1 MAQPYLVKYDSV
13 IVRNV
18 LGIPMD
24 NPWAGGMNSV
34 QFSEI
39 DLNFDGLKDL
49 HVFDRTGNRQTT
61 YLNVGTPGSSKY
73 VHAPVYQKKFPRGNA
88 FVLLRDMDCD
98 GLEDFITYFPGGLSL
113 YLNTSTPGNIQFQ
126 LKTKTIIGY
135 HPTLSLKWHP
145 IFTTDVDYPAI
156 DDIDNDGDLDILVWE
171 QFGTTVWYYK
181 NQSLETYGTCD
192 SLFFEVKNTCWG
204 WFFENGLS
212 NAVTLGNYNCFSQV
226 PNPEHVEVKQ
236 TPNTKKGKHQ
246 GGTLLTLDLD
256 NDTVVELVIGDISYP
271 NFIALENGGTRD
283 SAHFDSQD
291 TLFPMYNTNTIA
303 TDLHLCPAGFYID
316 VDNDS
321 VKDLIASPFAL
332 AQFPTGQFIEN
343 EKSVWWYKNI
353 GTNHLPDFKFQ
364 STEWLQNGMMEHG
377 EGSYPQFFD
386 YNNDSLLD
394 IVVGN
399 YGYFNNTLYYN
410 SQLALYENI
419 GTKFK
424 PEFRLLT
431 DDYAGLKSIILDT
444 AVGQP
449 AQDIHPSFGDMDG
462 DGDMDMFIGEQSGKI
477 HFFRNTAPIGQNAVF
492 TLDSACFQNIDVGM
506 AASPC
511 IVDLD
516 RDGLKDL
523 VIGERKG
530 RLKYYRNTGSASY
543 PSFTKVT
550 DSLGRVNTEY
560 NSVGFT
566 NPQFVDSAGNYIL
579 YCGSFSGGIYRYTN
593 IDGNL
598 GGTFT
603 LEDDT
608 LKDIWEGARTAPAI
622 ADINGDGLLDMLIG
636 NYSGGL
642 SLYKGDLNSSIEEL
656 AVQQLNSSVFPNPTH
671 SMLSVSVEGNGARV
685 AATLFDITGRVI
697 EQRSFRM
704 RTELDLGR
712 LEAGTYIL
720 FLTSEGNS
728 SSHRIVKI
736 EQPLGAK

>member
-1 MAQPYLVKYDSV
+1 MSQPFLVKYDSV
-13 IVRNV
+13 VVRNI

-34 QFSEI
+34 QFSQI
-39 DLNFDGLKDL
+39 DLNFDGIKDL

-61 YLNVGTPGSSKY
+61 YLNVGTPGNSKY
-73 VHAPVYQKKFPRGNA
+73 KHAPEYQKNFPRGTA

-113 YLNTSTPGNIQFQ
+113 YLNKSTPGNIQFQ
-126 LKTKTIIGY
+126 LKTKTIMGY

-192 SLFFEVKNTCWG
+192 SLFFETKNVCWG

-212 NAVTLGNYNCFSQV
+212 NAVTLNNYNCFSQV
-226 PNPEHVEVKQ
+226 PNPEQIEMKDK
-236 TPNTKKGKHQ
+236 PNTKKGKHQ

-256 NDTVVELVIGDISYP
+256 NDTVMELVIGDISYP
-271 NFIALENGGTRD
+271 NFIALENGGARD

-291 TLFPMYNTNTIA
+291 TLFPSNNSSTIA
-303 TDLHLCPAGFYID
+303 TNLSLCPAGFYID

-343 EKSVWWYKNI
+343 EKSVWWYKNV
-353 GTNHLPDFKFQ
+353 GTNHLPDFQFQ

-394 IVVGN
+394 LVVGN
-399 YGYFNNTLYYN
+399 YGYYNNTLFYN

-424 PEFRLLT
+424 PEYRLIT
-431 DDYAGLKSIILDT
+431 DDYAGLKSIVLDT
-444 AVGQP
+444 AIGQP
-449 AQDIHPSFGDMDG
+449 AQDIHPTFGDMDG
-462 DGDMDMFIGEQSGKI
+462 DGDKDMFIGESNGTI
-477 HFFRNTAPIGQNAVF
+477 HYFENTAPIGQNAVF
-492 TLDSACFQNIDVGM
+492 TLDSSNFQQIDVGQ
-506 AASPC
+506 AAAPC

-516 RDGLKDL
+516 RDGLLDL

-530 RLKYYRNTGSASY
+530 KLKYYQNTGTASY
-543 PSFTKVT
+543 PSFTKVS

-566 NPQFVDSAGNYIL
+566 NPQFIDSAGTYIL
-579 YCGSFSGGIYRYTN
+579 YCGSFAGGIHRYTN

-598 GGTFT
+598 SGTFT

-608 LKDIWEGARTAPAI
+608 LKDIWEGTRTAVAI
-622 ADINGDGLLDMLIG
+622 ADINNDGLRDMVIG

-642 SLYKGDLNSSIEEL
+642 SLYKGDVSSGIETLEIETLNS
-656 AVQQLNSSVFPNPTH
+656 VVYPNPTNQNLNVVVH
-671 SMLSVSVEGNGARV
+671 NNGVLVEAVLCDVS
-685 AATLFDITGRVI
+685 
-697 EQRSFRM
+697 
-704 RTELDLGR
+704 GR
-712 LEAGTYIL
+712 LVSTHTFRGKFNLPMTQLDAGVYL
-720 FLTSEGNS
+720 LRLSEGS
-728 SSHRIVKI
+728 AISTHRIVKN
-736 EQPLGAK
+736 